1 MKLGRR
7 SLLISGVATIAG
19 WLVGCSKSA
28 PTETPSSSV
37 NSPRST
43 PRPASPS
50 PSPTPTVVDPLP
62 EGVVNA
68 LVFGTDAREKE
79 SLQGNADAILIAQIS
94 ADRKKL
100 TLVSIARDSYV
111 AIGGGRDKVNAAF
124 PMGGT
129 ERLVETVSNLFG
141 GLPIHLTA
149 QANFNGFINITRWL
163 GGIRVF
169 NKHASTTTVISTG
182 RLVEF
187 PGGEIVL
194 ENTDGLI
201 YARQRKE
208 LPLGDLDRAERH
220 RALIAGMLKG
230 LQAMLGDS
238 EQFGDIAT
246 KIFDNTKVTGPLAS
260 DQVPALAAPLK
271 QIDTDAITSLMV
283 PISRFDTIN
292 GASVNIVNDAKM
304 QELAA
309 AMRDGT
315 VDDYV
320 AKYGT
325 DYTPGV

>member
-1 MKLGRR
+1 MHLGRR
-7 SLLISGVATIAG
+7 SLLISIGVTLAG
-19 WLVGCSKSA
+19 WLAGCSK
-28 PTETPSSSV
+28 PHPNETPLVSP
-37 NSPRST
+37 NSPRSS
-43 PRPASPS
+43 PRAT
-50 PSPTPTVVDPLP
+50 PTPTPTPVVVDPLP

-79 SLQGNADAILIAQIS
+79 SLMGNADAILVAQIS

-111 AIGGGRDKVNAAF
+111 AIGNGHDKINAAF

-129 ERLVETVSNLFG
+129 NHLVETVSNLFG
-141 GLPIHLTA
+141 GLPIHFA
-149 QANFNGFINITRWL
+149 AEANFNGFINITRWL

-169 NKHASTTTVISTG
+169 NKHASSTTVISTG

-187 PGGEIVL
+187 ADGEIFL

-230 LQAMLGDS
+230 LQAMLS
-238 EQFGDIAT
+238 NRANFSNIAS
-246 KIFDNTKVTGPLAS
+246 KIFENTKVTGPLEAAK
-260 DQVPALAAPLK
+260 VPDLAAPLAE
-271 QIDTDAITSLMV
+271 IDTDAITSLMV

-292 GASVNIVNDAKM
+292 GASVNIINDAKM
-304 QELAA
+304 EELAA
-309 AMRDGT
+309 AMRDGE